1 MRTKQVRITT
11 LSGVG
16 NLTYVRT
23 KNLSIMTKEV
33 RVKISFI
40 LDVDAEL
47 SKNQIQSQIESNLE
61 FGSGIEIIDT
71 KFNIREEKDIYE
83 ND

>member
-1 MRTKQVRITT
+1 MRQ
-11 LSGVG
+11 
-16 NLTYVRT
+16 
-23 KNLSIMTKEV
+23 EV
-33 RVKISFI
+33 RVTISFI